1 MRPFRPSL
9 DGPDWTVVGNGFFF
23 FTKKWLVY
31 FLALSLAMEKN
42 GDLQK
47 MAASNGQTS
56 FLSDNKFWRKY
67 EHLALFGVFF
77 FKWPELQYVRFSEVT
92 VRHKCHRDSTEEIL
106 LAWSSLCCWRAGGAR
121 LRVYTKQ
128 RLGVVKHQ
136 TWSWCVTRYQ
146 YCMSLYVFI
155 YIDRTLYIIIHIYLC
170 VTSNT
175 HDTGIYNST
184 YILEFD
190 RSIYCLTP
198 VLWCMNIWQL
208 RVCSL
213 CFPAN

>member
-1 MRPFRPSL
+1 
-9 DGPDWTVVGNGFFF
+9 
-23 FTKKWLVY
+23 
-31 FLALSLAMEKN
+31 MEKVWTFS
-42 GDLQK
+42 
-47 MAASNGQTS
+47 A
-56 FLSDNKFWRKY
+56 FWC
-67 EHLALFGVFF
+67 FF

-155 YIDRTLYIIIHIYLC
+155 YIDRTLYIII
-170 VTSNT
+170 
-175 HDTGIYNST
+175 
-184 YILEFD
+184 YII
-190 RSIYCLTP
+190 SI
-198 VLWCMNIWQL
+198 
-208 RVCSL
+208 SL
-213 CFPAN
+213 CYQQHPWYRHIQFYIYSRVWSVHILPHTGTLMYEYLTASSLQFMFSS